1 MCAYGLV
8 PTEVSFASETTENR
22 RSPGGYSSSAASAR
36 GVGPVFP
43 TSRPFPKTR
52 DERGRRKRKAR
63 ESVKKNM
70 PGLMG
75 ILLHPEKERDL
86 VIMVMMMTTC
96 NSKPY
101 SKLIIR
107 GLKLTVSPKVKIL
120 TDKTDVA

>member
-1 MCAYGLV
+1 MGSSAGDTKMCAYGLV
-8 PTEVSFASETTENR
+8 PTEVSFASESTENR

-63 ESVKKNM
+63 ENVKKNM
-70 PGLMG
+70 GLMG

-86 VIMVMMMTTC
+86 VIMMMTMMVTC
-96 NSKPY
+96 TKPVY
-101 SKLIIR
+101 TIQC
-107 GLKLTVSPKVKIL
+107 
-120 TDKTDVA
+120 